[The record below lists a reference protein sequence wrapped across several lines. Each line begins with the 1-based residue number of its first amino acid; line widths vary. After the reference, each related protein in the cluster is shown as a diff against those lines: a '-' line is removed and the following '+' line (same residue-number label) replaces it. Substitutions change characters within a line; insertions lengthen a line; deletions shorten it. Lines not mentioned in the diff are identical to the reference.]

1 MYNITRGHASC
12 AVQCVARAMR
22 CNALHN
28 VPLTRDAPRHQA
40 EELTLPRGA
49 LAPDDMRRVHAWL
62 EAEHAKGAK
71 SVRAPELYAPTL
83 DDCAGIVPAADGSG
97 LLDFEAE
104 AVRDL

>member
-1 MYNITRGHASC
+1 M
-12 AVQCVARAMR
+12 
-22 CNALHN
+22 
-28 VPLTRDAPRHQA
+28 
-40 EELTLPRGA
+40 
-49 LAPDDMRRVHAWL
+49 LAPDDIRRVHAWL

>member
-1 MYNITRGHASC
+1 
-12 AVQCVARAMR
+12 
-22 CNALHN
+22 
-28 VPLTRDAPRHQA
+28 
-40 EELTLPRGA
+40 
-49 LAPDDMRRVHAWL
+49 MRRVHAWL

-83 DDCAGIVPAADGSG
+83 NDCAGIGPAEDGRG

>member
-1 MYNITRGHASC
+1 MHDGTLRGPHSG
-12 AVQCVARAMR
+12 
-22 CNALHN
+22 
-28 VPLTRDAPRHQA
+28 HQA

-83 DDCAGIVPAADGSG
+83 NDCAGIGPAEDGSG

>member
-1 MYNITRGHASC
+1 MRCPVHSVAPLCYL
-12 AVQCVARAMR
+12 VQCMMVHYVAH
-22 CNALHN
+22 L
-28 VPLTRDAPRHQA
+28 PDTRLRSS
-40 EELTLPRGA
+40 LPRGA
-49 LAPDDMRRVHAWL
+49 LRSPDDMRRVHAWL

-83 DDCAGIVPAADGSG
+83 NDCAGIGPAEDGSG

>member
-1 MYNITRGHASC
+1 
-12 AVQCVARAMR
+12 
-22 CNALHN
+22 
-28 VPLTRDAPRHQA
+28 
-40 EELTLPRGA
+40 
-49 LAPDDMRRVHAWL
+49 MRRVHAWL

>member
-1 MYNITRGHASC
+1 
-12 AVQCVARAMR
+12 
-22 CNALHN
+22 
-28 VPLTRDAPRHQA
+28 
-40 EELTLPRGA
+40 
-49 LAPDDMRRVHAWL
+49 MRRVHAWL

-83 DDCAGIVPAADGSG
+83 NDCAGIGPAKDGSG